1 MFEEH
6 LRVLE
11 RFLKF
16 VHLFLC
22 GFLSED
28 GGLIGS
34 QRVAHF
40 VSGREDCVSE
50 LEQCVFIL
58 QF

>member
-11 RFLKF
+11 RFLQF

-28 GGLIGS
+28 GGLIGG

-50 LEQCVFIL
+50 LEQ
-58 QF
+58 